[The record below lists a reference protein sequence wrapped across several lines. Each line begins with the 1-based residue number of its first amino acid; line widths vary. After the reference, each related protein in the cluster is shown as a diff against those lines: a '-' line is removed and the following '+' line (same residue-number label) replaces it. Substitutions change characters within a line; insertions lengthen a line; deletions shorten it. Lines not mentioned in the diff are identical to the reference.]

1 MNNYA
6 KQYVSV
12 YCFLIYNILTPLS
25 HLAFMK
31 TFLDQVQIFMDRTEG
46 IISNRKIEGFKELSR
61 AI

>member
-1 MNNYA
+1 
-6 KQYVSV
+6 
-12 YCFLIYNILTPLS
+12 
-25 HLAFMK
+25 MK